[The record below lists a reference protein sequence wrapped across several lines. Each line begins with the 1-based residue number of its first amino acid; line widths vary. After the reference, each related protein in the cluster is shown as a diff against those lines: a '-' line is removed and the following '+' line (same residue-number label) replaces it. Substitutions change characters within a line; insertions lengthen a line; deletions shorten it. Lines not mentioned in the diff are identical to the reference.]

1 MSGRNRLPGSE
12 LFLPTVN
19 TPIKVKSI
27 MATGISQRLRAVLAV
42 GILSISLT
50 AVAQEKKPTIHDFA
64 FLQGL
69 WTGTGFGGVSEE
81 MWMPAADGS
90 MFGIFKQSSAAGI
103 TFTEFMEI
111 TEVGGEFVLRLKHFN
126 PDFTGWEEKDEYVT
140 FRLESVAPDQAVF
153 GGLSFTRVDA
163 NHLRIELRLQESD
176 GTVNTEVFA
185 MQKRPL

>member
-1 MSGRNRLPGSE
+1 
-12 LFLPTVN
+12 
-19 TPIKVKSI
+19 
-27 MATGISQRLRAVLAV
+27 MATTFNHQLRALFTV
-42 GILSISLT
+42 GILSLQLT
-50 AVAQEKKPTIHDFA
+50 AVGQDKIATIDDFA

-111 TEVGGEFVLRLKHFN
+111 TKVADEFVLRLKHFN

-140 FRLESVAPDQAVF
+140 FRLQSVAPNQAVF

-176 GTVNTEVFA
+176 GTLNTEVFE